1 MNRFSIRTCL
11 ALALMTLCSMVAAEE
26 HRVKMLNQGEDG
38 SMVFEPGFL
47 KVSPGDTVTFIAED
61 PAHNSV
67 SRLTP
72 EGADGWKGEMNEEI
86 SVTLNTEGVYLYQC
100 DPHLALGMVG
110 VIQVGSAGNLS
121 AAREK
126 ADTMEKSIAINQGR
140 LGQYLDR
147 VEQ

>member
-1 MNRFSIRTCL
+1 MNRFTIRACM
-11 ALALMTLCSMVAAEE
+11 ALALMTLCSMASAEE
-26 HRVKMLNQGEDG
+26 HRVKMLNQGDDG

-47 KVSPGDTVTFIAED
+47 KVSPGDTVTFVAAD

-67 SRLTP
+67 SKFTP

-86 SVTLNTEGVYLYQC
+86 SVTLNTEGVYIYQC

-110 VIQVGSAGNLS
+110 VIQVGNATNLA
-121 AAREK
+121 AARDK
-126 ADTMEKSIAINQGR
+126 AQAMEKSIAINQPR
-140 LGQYLDR
+140 LGNYLDQ